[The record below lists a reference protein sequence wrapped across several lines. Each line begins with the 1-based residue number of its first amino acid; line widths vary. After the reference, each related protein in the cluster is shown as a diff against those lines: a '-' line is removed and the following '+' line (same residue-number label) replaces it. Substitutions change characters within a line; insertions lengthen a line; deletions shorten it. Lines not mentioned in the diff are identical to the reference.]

1 MVPVIEQQ
9 LYYGTR
15 SCTCYCTCT
24 CARTNHVIVPCGSAH
39 STRFIHVMLVFTAR
53 ISFMSCLCSQHAFH
67 SCHACVHS
75 THFIHVMLVFT
86 ARISFMSCLCSQH
99 TFHSCHACVHFH
111 LWRLSMY
118 MDSMHTVHV
127 HAYCTCTVC
136 ILSMCMHTGHVQ
148 YAYCTWTVCILYMY
162 SMHTVHVQYA
172 YWTCTVCMHMDSV
185 HAGVTFPKIHP
196 DPDHHP

>member
-24 CARTNHVIVPCGSAH
+24 CARTNHVIVPCSSAH
-39 STRFIHVMLVFTAR
+39 NTHFIHVMLVFTAR
-53 ISFMSCLCSQHAFH
+53 ISFMPCLCSQHAFH

-99 TFHSCHACVHFH
+99 TFHSCHACVHNTHFIH
-111 LWRLSMY
+111 VMLVFTTRISFMSCLCSLPPVAP
-118 MDSMHTVHV
+118 VHV
-127 HAYCTCTVC
+127 H
-136 ILSMCMHTGHVQ
+136 G
-148 YAYCTWTVCILYMY
+148 
-162 SMHTVHVQYA
+162 QYA
-172 YWTCTVCMHMDSV
+172 YWTCTVCMPASRFQKS
-185 HAGVTFPKIHP
+185 TQTPTTTPSQYFLL
-196 DPDHHP
+196 